1 MLRAL
6 AFGSCYAYSPHG
18 RGSVAERSR
27 VLRTLLKS
35 RDPVFIYQYA
45 ASVAELVRERKA
57 LQGFFD
63 PAAVLIPV
71 PRCTPRVARGKWI
84 AEHLANGLF
93 AAGLGDSVWTGL
105 RRGIPV
111 RKSATALGGERPT
124 VATHFESFAMQSSPA
139 QSPVSILLVDDV
151 VTKGRTLLAA
161 ATRVREAFPDTPIR
175 AFALLRTL
183 GMVAEL
189 ERLMDP
195 CVGTIRWRAGD
206 AHRSP

>member
-1 MLRAL
+1 LRI
-6 AFGSCYAYSPHG
+6 
-18 RGSVAERSR
+18 
-27 VLRTLLKS
+27 LLKS
-35 RDPVFIYQYA
+35 RDPAFIYQYA
-45 ASVAELVRERKA
+45 ASVAEAVRERRA

-63 PAAVLIPV
+63 PAALLIPV
-71 PRCTPRVARGKWI
+71 PGCTPRAASRASRRKWI

-93 AAGLGDSVWTGL
+93 AAGLGAGVWAGL
-105 RRGIPV
+105 RRDTAV
-111 RKSATALGGERPT
+111 RKSATAAGPERPT
-124 VATHFESFAMQSSPA
+124 VAAHFGSFAL
-139 QSPVSILLVDDV
+139 QSPPARHPLSILLVDDV

-161 ATRVREAFPDTPIR
+161 ATRVREAFPETPIR

-183 GMVAEL
+183 GMVEEL